1 MKTYTKEEIRT
12 IAENALHHAC
22 SYMQDEIGVKT
33 GDYAGLYFTSEIG
46 DEIHAIFEKYIR
58 QEISFREVME

>member
-1 MKTYTKEEIRT
+1 MKTYTKEEIRI
-12 IAENALHHAC
+12 IAENALHQAC

-46 DEIHAIFEKYIR
+46 DEIHAIFDQYIR
-58 QEISFREVME
+58 QEILFREVME